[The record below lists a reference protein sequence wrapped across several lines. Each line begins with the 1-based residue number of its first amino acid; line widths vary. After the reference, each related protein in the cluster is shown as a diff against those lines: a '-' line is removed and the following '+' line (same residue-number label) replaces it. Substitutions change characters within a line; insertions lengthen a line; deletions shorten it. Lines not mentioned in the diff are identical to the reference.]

1 MNKQRRNKLS
11 EAITHLDS
19 ALQIIS
25 DVRDDEQDALD
36 NIPENLQTSDRYLE
50 MEEAVDTMD
59 ETIDEIGNISERLRE
74 I

>member
-11 EAITHLDS
+11 KAIMHLDS

-25 DVRDDEQDALD
+25 DVRDDEQEALD
-36 NIPENLQTSDRYLE
+36 NMPENLQTSDRYLE

-59 ETIDEIGNISERLRE
+59 ETIVEIGNISERLGE